1 VRELEHIALSAY
13 LPVYGADAV
22 RVGDATC
29 LRAPYAP
36 ASPMLNRVVGLGL
49 DGPVD
54 EGLLDEA
61 LAAMGDTAFYV
72 DVSPTAD
79 PSLDGLLEARGL
91 EEGWGWMLFERGPVP
106 APALETSLTVV
117 EVTPEGAEA
126 WARVVLEAYGLPESS
141 LQAVAAVA
149 ALDEWTAFAALDGD
163 VPVAAA
169 AVWERPPAAYFGFA
183 ATLADR
189 RGKGGQGSLF
199 AARITHALAAGCTRL
214 VTETGELREG
224 SPSASYRNILR
235 FGFEPRFVV
244 AHRLRP
250 ARDTG
255 SSLY

>member
-1 VRELEHIALSAY
+1 VHELERISLSAY
-13 LPVYGADAV
+13 LPVYGTDAV

-36 ASPMLNRVVGLGL
+36 AAPMLNRVVGLGL
-49 DGPVD
+49 DGPVH
-54 EGLLDEA
+54 ESLLDEA

-72 DVSPTAD
+72 AVSPTAD
-79 PSLDGLLEARGL
+79 PALDGLLDARGL
-91 EEGWGWMLFERGPVP
+91 EEGWGWMLFERGRIT
-106 APALETSLTVV
+106 APAVETSLAVV

-126 WARVVLEAYGLPESS
+126 WARVVLEAYGLPERA
-141 LQAVAAVA
+141 LPGIAAVA
-149 ALDEWTAFAALDGD
+149 DLDKWTAFAALDGD

-183 ATLADR
+183 ATRADQ
-189 RGKGGQGSLF
+189 RGRGGQGALF
-199 AARITHALAAGCTRL
+199 AARITHALAAGCTTL

-244 AHRLRP
+244 AHRLRRG
-250 ARDTG
+250 RDAG
-255 SSLY
+255 AEG